1 MKILLIG
8 EYSRLHNSLKEGL
21 IKFGHE
27 VTIVG
32 TGDGFKDYP
41 VDIKINSK
49 ISKYSF
55 LRFISKAL
63 IRTLRINIVKLENYY
78 NFNSILPE
86 LKNYDV
92 VQLINESVLKSYPSL
107 EIRFLKKLTKQNHKL
122 FVLSCGTDYL
132 SVKYANDKKLK
143 YSNLTPYHEKKLKK
157 EYQFVMQRLS
167 PSHYKLHAFIFNITN
182 GVIASDI
189 DYHLPLLNHPK
200 YLNII
205 PNAINTDKINYS
217 PLIIKDR
224 IHIFHGINSSNTI
237 KKGGDIFEEAL
248 KIIANKYQDRVSI
261 KTTYDIPYDD
271 YIKIYN
277 DTHILMDQV
286 YSYDQGYNALEA
298 MAKGKVVFTGAEQE
312 WLDYYSLK
320 EDTIAINALPNVNYL
335 VEKLEWLILNP
346 KKIIEISKNARAF
359 IEKEHHYK
367 KIAEQYLNTWKDA

>member
-200 YLNII
+200 YLKII

-248 KIIANKYQDRVSI
+248 KIIGNKYQDRVSI

-346 KKIIEISKNARAF
+346 KKIFEISKNARAF

-367 KIAEQYLNTWKDA
+367 IIAEQYLKTWKDA